1 MTELLF
7 GVLLQ
12 GLKLWNT
19 EQANKYIDEVYK
31 LQKDWL
37 KEYEKPR
44 KERDNAELD
53 FIEQRLQLLSK
64 LFTSTAGKKND

>member
-19 EQANKYIDEVYK
+19 KEANKYLDRIIK
-31 LQKDWL
+31 LREQWL
-37 KEYEKPR
+37 EEYAKPR
-44 KERDNAELD
+44 QKRNNSNLDEIELELAIIAKTFAE
-53 FIEQRLQLLSK
+53 QGAAK
-64 LFTSTAGKKND
+64 

>member
-12 GLKLWNT
+12 GLKLWNSK
-19 EQANKYIDEVYK
+19 ESSKYIDEVYE

-37 KEYEKPR
+37 NEYQKPR
-44 KERDNAELD
+44 RLRSNANLD
-53 FIEQRLQLLSK
+53 EYEQRLQLISK
-64 LFTSTAGKKND
+64 LFVNSSGKPNA

>member
-19 EQANKYIDEVYK
+19 EAAQKYHNKVISLRE
-31 LQKDWL
+31 DWL
-37 KEYEKPR
+37 KEYGKPR
-44 KERDNAELD
+44 HQRNNSNLDEIELELAIIAKT
-53 FIEQRLQLLSK
+53 FSELGALK
-64 LFTSTAGKKND
+64 

>member
-19 EQANKYIDEVYK
+19 KESNKYLDEVVR
-31 LQKDWL
+31 LQSDWL
-37 KEYEKPR
+37 KEYSKPR
-44 KERDNAELD
+44 SKISHADLD
-53 FIEQRLQLLSK
+53 EIEIK
-64 LFTSTAGKKND
+64 LAIIAKSFAANYKAK

>member
-19 EQANKYIDEVYK
+19 AQANKYIDEVYE
-31 LQKDWL
+31 LQKDWV

-44 KERDNAELD
+44 KDRDNSNLD
-53 FIEQRLQLLSK
+53 YIEQRLQLLSK
-64 LFTSTAGKKND
+64 LFTSAAGKKDD

>member
-19 EQANKYIDEVYK
+19 AQANKYIDEVYE

-44 KERDNAELD
+44 KDRDNSNLD
-53 FIEQRLQLLSK
+53 YIEQRLQLLSK
-64 LFTSTAGKKND
+64 LFTTTAGKKDD

>member
-19 EQANKYIDEVYK
+19 EAAQKYHDRVIG
-31 LQKDWL
+31 LRNDWI
-37 KEYEKPR
+37 KEYSKPR
-44 KERDNAELD
+44 SQRNNSTLDEIQMELE
-53 FIEQRLQLLSK
+53 IIAK
-64 LFTSTAGKKND
+64 AFTELGAIKK

>member
-19 EQANKYIDEVYK
+19 KEANKYIDEVYE

-37 KEYEKPR
+37 KEYGKPIGKR
-44 KERDNAELD
+44 SDANLD
-53 FIEQRLQLLSK
+53 HIEQQLHLLGK
-64 LFTSTAGKKND
+64 IFTSSAGKPNP